1 MEKTTEEK
9 ARLYDEAVKKIQES
23 LDQTADSY
31 KFKGTLTKEDLK
43 EIAGRY
49 FPEFY
54 EPYNVKVKRKLRTYL
69 EKLVEDTH
77 DEEKVEEYVDF
88 LRWVENRK
96 DEWTLEDRRKLENLI
111 DEMGKESGVQYHD
124 EIIEDFA
131 NRILTLL
138 KP

>member
-1 MEKTTEEK
+1 MEKTIEEK
-9 ARLYDEAVKKIQES
+9 ARLYDEAVKKIRES
-23 LDQTADSY
+23 LDQTPDSY
-31 KFKGTLTKEDLK
+31 KFNGTLTKEDLT

-49 FPEFY
+49 FQEFY
-54 EPYNVKVKRKLRTYL
+54 EPYNAKVKRKLRTYL

-96 DEWTLEDRRKLENLI
+96 DEWTLEDRRKLEKLI

-124 EIIEDFA
+124 GIIEDFA
-131 NRILTLL
+131 NRILTIL